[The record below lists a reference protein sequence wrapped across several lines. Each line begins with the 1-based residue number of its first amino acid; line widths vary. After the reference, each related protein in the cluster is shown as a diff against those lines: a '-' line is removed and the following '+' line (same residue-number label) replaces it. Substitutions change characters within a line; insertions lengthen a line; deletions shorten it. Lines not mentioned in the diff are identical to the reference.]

1 MRRDLSRSL
10 RRPGLNA
17 DPRTRAHRRSRKRL
31 LCPTEA
37 TSDRDTRVTVSS
49 PKQKW
54 ARSSSHRVAT
64 SELCAPRDCVGVFP
78 DNPSAL
84 LDCFRRS
91 MKIEHRQL
99 RQMSVENHMRRIA
112 SEFRSADA
120 IRHDVDGGG
129 NDIEILRRGLFVIL
143 AAKQARKCGHFRET
157 VFPSVQQSRQLVLT
171 IRPKGSVEPTVR
183 VGCNDHLCTQ
193 DAAGGNRQGIC
204 EAAIEEPSVFDPEGT
219 DDPGECHG
227 GAK

>member
-1 MRRDLSRSL
+1 MHPAVLSAELQVGVMRSTTASGLSRPSGQA
-10 RRPGLNA
+10 RQ
-17 DPRTRAHRRSRKRL
+17 S
-31 LCPTEA
+31 
-37 TSDRDTRVTVSS
+37 TVSG

-64 SELCAPRDCVGVFP
+64 SELCAPRDCVSVLP